1 MNFASNNLIPLLP
14 SKLFKFKTLIVEVL
28 EEEVEEDH
36 FVVEDKEEEMCQVK
50 IQAHSKEEEEELVE
64 VTMEEEEDEKESS
77 STFLDD
83 DAFDPIEE
91 EGSTPPTPPSNSPPN
106 SSSSSSSSESPPRK
120 TRSMADLY
128 GATRRILEDEFVDFA
143 LYANA
148 DPYRISALLLLSR
161 QTLCLQRICSLAKMS
176 KKNSI
181 DMSDFEFEIDDLE
194 YLIKNRVNS
203 KKENDEVLLP
213 NLPPEITDQVL
224 LPYLPPEVI
233 YRILVKVPPE
243 KLYEEFRL
251 VAHIKNVHWPS
262 DLILA
267 QILLKWCTCMLM
279 VLVLRF
285 LQLGDSSNA
294 WKRIPGPWN
303 NSFERPLGFS
313 KWSDPVSINGRF
325 LYWNVLSPKFVL
337 SVDVNAEAHASYSHG
352 ETATVMPAKDHKKEK
367 KGKGKGKA

>member
-1 MNFASNNLIPLLP
+1 MNFTSNNLIPLLP
-14 SKLFKFKTLIVEVL
+14 SKLFKFKTLIVAVL

-148 DPYRISALLLLSR
+148 DPVAFEDAAKENKWR
-161 QTLCLQRICSLAKMS
+161 QAMDQ
-176 KKNSI
+176 
-181 DMSDFEFEIDDLE
+181 EIDAIERNETWELVEAPKGKKSIGVKWVYKTKLNAQGTAPNLLE
-194 YLIKNRVNS
+194 LVMKEESPNILAFSYLMAYIEYRYKASLRRKENVFQRVN
-203 KKENDEVLLP
+203 V
-213 NLPPEITDQVL
+213 
-224 LPYLPPEVI
+224 
-233 YRILVKVPPE
+233 
-243 KLYEEFRL
+243 
-251 VAHIKNVHWPS
+251 
-262 DLILA
+262 
-267 QILLKWCTCMLM
+267 
-279 VLVLRF
+279 
-285 LQLGDSSNA
+285 
-294 WKRIPGPWN
+294 
-303 NSFERPLGFS
+303 
-313 KWSDPVSINGRF
+313 
-325 LYWNVLSPKFVL
+325 
-337 SVDVNAEAHASYSHG
+337 
-352 ETATVMPAKDHKKEK
+352 
-367 KGKGKGKA
+367 